1 MFPVDPALLDSARPV
16 LAARPNLLW
25 LIGGACSGKSTV
37 ARALSQQ
44 TGVSVYDVD
53 AHTFGLYDYDCQ
65 SPSGDHSLVYGRAT
79 HLSFMLSLSWAEF
92 DGLYRAANAETFDLL
107 AADLAATDPQQP
119 WIIDGGVTHPSLLA
133 QLLPAHQIVCLA
145 ADDEA
150 RAGCWDA
157 AGDRAA
163 MRDEIIALPDGPA
176 LWQQFLQFDQ
186 LMDRQIVAES
196 KAARIPVIVRDSA
209 TSVEETVR
217 RVQARPNVRP

>member
-44 TGVSVYDVD
+44 TGVPVYDVD
-53 AHTFGLYDYDCQ
+53 AHTFGLYEYNA
-65 SPSGDHSLVYGRAT
+65 SRHPAT
-79 HLSFMLSLSWAEF
+79 TAWYTAGNPLGFMLSLSWAEF
-92 DGLYRAANAETFDLL
+92 DELYRAANAETFDLL
-107 AADLAATDPQQP
+107 AVDLAATDPQQP
-119 WIIDGGVTHPSLLA
+119 WIIDGGVTHPSLLV
-133 QLLPAHQIVCLA
+133 QILPPHQIVCLA

-163 MRDEIIALPDGPA
+163 MRDEIIALPDGPT
-176 LWQQFLQFDQ
+176 LWQQFLRFDH
-186 LMDRQIVAES
+186 LMDKQIVAES
-196 KAARIPVIVRDSA
+196 KAATIPVIVRGST
-209 TSVEETVR
+209 TSVAETVR
-217 RVQARPNVRP
+217 SVQARPSPI